1 MVLFEVIDR
10 ASVPKRLFVI
20 AVTAIAILPRMPFDE
35 RFSIGGN
42 LSNGFRKLVL
52 TVCILNIGR
61 KVVETL
67 ISKTTIKFGM
77 AIEAILAAF
86 LVLLTPYLLR
96 KWMSE
101 RINFPG
107 GRRSAFGLMPW

>member
-61 KVVETL
+61 NLAEPL
-67 ISKTTIKFGM
+67 MDKTTSKLGM
-77 AIEAILAAF
+77 IVEAILASF
-86 LVLLTPYLLR
+86 LNLLVPYLLR